1 MNIGGFLP
9 LSLIDFPGTP
19 SAIVFTNGCQLKCP
33 FCHNKTLASGT
44 APNIPEDYVK
54 DELRKL
60 RGKVQGVVISGGE
73 PTLQPDLWEFCKW
86 CKDEGFKVK
95 LDTNG
100 TRMLHHGFTYDVLDY
115 IAVDI
120 KHFSSIYIQ
129 KFFRNFDYEDSE
141 INFRSFA
148 YDMENMEF
156 RITCVRPFIYEE
168 VLFGFIERLRGKEVD
183 VHHPI
188 YLQHCNVTPQIL
200 DPDFFASGKGRAW
213 TQDEIN
219 SFVDKYGKKYNVKA
233 R

>member
-1 MNIGGFLP
+1 MLNIGGFLP

-19 SAIVFTNGCQLKCP
+19 SAVVFTNGCQLRCP
-33 FCHNKTLASGT
+33 FCHNPDLAKGI

-60 RGKVQGVVISGGE
+60 QGKVQGVVISGGE

-100 TRMLHHGFTYDVLDY
+100 KHINSAVLEIVDYVALDLKHLFAISPNCMPVSFLTFNLLASQIRYDQMGEV
-115 IAVDI
+115 
-120 KHFSSIYIQ
+120 
-129 KFFRNFDYEDSE
+129 
-141 INFRSFA
+141 
-148 YDMENMEF
+148 
-156 RITCVRPFIYEE
+156 RITCVEPFIDEIS
-168 VLFGFIERLRGKEVD
+168 LASFIEYFYHEED
-183 VHHPI
+183 IDFPI

-219 SFVDKYGKKYNVKA
+219 SFVEKYGKKYNVKA